1 MVSNEMKSNALK
13 EATTRDHAARILSVT
28 PGRISQ
34 MMTDGQIGYV
44 VVGRRRFPHVESVY
58 GCLSLRN
65 FVRTGKEDE

>member
-1 MVSNEMKSNALK
+1 MASYELKGSALK
-13 EATTRDHAARILSVT
+13 EATTRDHAARILSVS

-34 MMTDGQIGYV
+34 MMSDGQLGYV

-65 FVRTGKEDE
+65 FVRSGKEDE